1 MGMILRRAVRTGLIV
16 TVMLTAIGCKQKDD
30 TQSNLP
36 RPSRAFCAAAA
47 RYDAAV
53 PSKKITLTQHIRFTH
68 AIALA
73 APSDA
78 RRDATVVWRSFEKLR
93 AGDRSVVD
101 NPTVRAAVEH
111 VNRRAGQDCG
121 WYRRKEGL

>member
-1 MGMILRRAVRTGLIV
+1 MTWSRRVAISLLLAVVALG
-16 TVMLTAIGCKQKDD
+16 ASGCKQKDD

-36 RPSRAFCAAAA
+36 RPPRAFCAAAA
-47 RYDAAV
+47 HYDAAV
-53 PSKKITLTQHIRFTH
+53 SSKKVSLTQHVRFTH
-68 AIALA
+68 AIATT
-73 APSDA
+73 APVDV
-78 RRDATVVWRSFEKLR
+78 RRDATVVWHSFEKLR

-101 NPTVRAAVEH
+101 NARVKAAIEH

>member
-1 MGMILRRAVRTGLIV
+1 MTGLRGV
-16 TVMLTAIGCKQKDD
+16 AISLLLAVVALGASGCKQKDD

-47 RYDAAV
+47 HYDAAV
-53 PSKKITLTQHIRFTH
+53 SSKKVSLPQHVRFTR
-68 AIALA
+68 AIAKA
-73 APSDA
+73 APVDA
-78 RRDATVVWRSFEKLR
+78 RRDANVVWHSFEKLR

-101 NPTVRAAVEH
+101 NPRVKAAIEH